1 MSVNSARELTPDYL
15 KVYIA
20 YNHETAGIDGSP
32 RHAAGADGVFHHVS
46 DPLYTYDSIYSRL
59 PAFRREHA
67 DKLTNPAVKRQSV
80 MAFGLLILGLEDIG
94 FDTEDPAI
102 WDELKYETTGHGKPY
117 FAGRRDIHFSL
128 SHTQGAVMCSVS
140 GAETGCDIDSI
151 RNRSSLYSVARRAF
165 TPRELA
171 FCMRTPTLGEDL
183 EFYNGICIDPEA
195 FCHIWTRKEAY
206 AKYTGEG
213 LAEIMAGF
221 DIDGIDATVHSE
233 GLGHYVWA
241 VCAPDLMAVHPT
253 ILSACFS

>member
-1 MSVNSARELTPDYL
+1 MSVDSARELTPDYL

-20 YNHETAGIDGSP
+20 YNRETARIDGSEQ
-32 RHAAGADGVFHHVS
+32 HIS
-46 DPLYTYDSIYSRL
+46 DTLYTYDGIYSRL
-59 PAFRREHA
+59 PGFRRERA
-67 DKLTNPAVKRQSV
+67 DKLTNPAVRRQSV
-80 MAFGLLILGLEDIG
+80 MAFGLLIMGLEDIG
-94 FDTEDPAI
+94 FDTSDPSI
-102 WDELKYETTGHGKPY
+102 WDELAFATTEHGKPY

-128 SHTQGAVMCSVS
+128 SHTQGAVMCAVS

-151 RNRSSLYSVARRAF
+151 RNRSSLYSVARKVF

-171 FCMRTPTLGEDL
+171 FCMRTPTLDEEM

-213 LAEIMAGF
+213 LAEIMTGF

-241 VCAPDLMAVHPT
+241 VCAPTLMAVYPT
-253 ILSACFS
+253 ILSTSFS